1 MERLWFMRS
10 GIGLGMEQ
18 KTGSPEKLVGGQR
31 GISGARGSPG
41 LELGDSVLPP
51 MRLRHNFWSGSQDP
65 ISLLSCQLRGLKQTN
80 KK

>member
-41 LELGDSVLPP
+41 LELGEHLP
-51 MRLRHNFWSGSQDP
+51 NGSLV
-65 ISLLSCQLRGLKQTN
+65 S
-80 KK
+80 